1 MERLAN
7 LLKQPKTQVDSLI
20 GWLKS
25 IHHRL
30 WSGIGQLNTPQKLY
44 GLALILL
51 SLPDTNWP
59 LVCIFTLLAL
69 GLEFW
74 PRFTRIWHSL
84 LGKSCLLFFY
94 AIVANFAL
102 VSAASIVND
111 VSGIAAE
118 HLPYTHNLVIL
129 MYLPVWIIGFTFLAL
144 LFLQV
149 LSPLYILAILI
160 LRPFG
165 IRAVKFLSQS
175 KFPVLTTLVRMGLS
189 LVLLMQL
196 IALNEKNFVDLS
208 KQLNGVLDGVV
219 QDTKRS
225 QLAQDNAV
233 QEPGIQ
239 EDDNGDLKSELLPE
253 QEALP
258 KQVDNDMNEV
268 ASLSSELGDSA
279 FGIQL
284 NTDEQEQ
291 QMSIYYS
298 YRDVVLVSLNSFIY
312 ALEADNFS
320 RCQFEA
326 PSRVVEI
333 NDYEM
338 LTVTPDNTADYGFSY
353 KVEPCRSV
361 GIHQSTNVK

>member
-7 LLKQPKTQVDSLI
+7 LLKQPKTQVNSLI
-20 GWLKS
+20 GWLKT
-25 IHHRL
+25 IHSRL

-44 GLALILL
+44 GITLILL

-149 LSPLYILAILI
+149 LSPLYILAILM

-189 LVLLMQL
+189 LVLLTQL

-208 KQLNGVLDGVV
+208 KQLNGVLDDVV
-219 QDTKRS
+219 QEQT
-225 QLAQDNAV
+225 
-233 QEPGIQ
+233 IQ
-239 EDDNGDLKSELLPE
+239 ENDNKDLSNEV
-253 QEALP
+253 LP
-258 KQVDNDMNEV
+258 KQVVNDVNEV

-279 FGIQL
+279 FGIRL
-284 NTDEQEQ
+284 NTGDEEQ

-298 YRDVVLVSLNSFIY
+298 YRDIVLVSLNSFIY

-320 RCQFEA
+320 RCQFVP

-338 LTVTPDNTADYGFSY
+338 LTITPDDTADYGFSY

-361 GIHQSTNVK
+361 GINESANAK

>member
-7 LLKQPKTQVDSLI
+7 LLKQPKTQVNSLI
-20 GWLKS
+20 GWLKT
-25 IHHRL
+25 IHSRL

-44 GLALILL
+44 GITLILL

-189 LVLLMQL
+189 LVLLTQL
-196 IALNEKNFVDLS
+196 VALNEKNFVDLS
-208 KQLNGVLDGVV
+208 KQLNGVLDDVV
-219 QDTKRS
+219 QEQT
-225 QLAQDNAV
+225 
-233 QEPGIQ
+233 IQ
-239 EDDNGDLKSELLPE
+239 ENDNKDLSNEV
-253 QEALP
+253 LP
-258 KQVDNDMNEV
+258 KQVVNDVNEV
-268 ASLSSELGDSA
+268 ATLSSELGDSA
-279 FGIQL
+279 FGIRL
-284 NTDEQEQ
+284 NTGDEEQ

-298 YRDVVLVSLNSFIY
+298 YRDIVLVSLNSFIY

-320 RCQFEA
+320 RCQFA
-326 PSRVVEI
+326 PPSRVVEI

-338 LTVTPDNTADYGFSY
+338 LTITPDDTADYGFSY

-361 GIHQSTNVK
+361 GINQSANAK

>member
-7 LLKQPKTQVDSLI
+7 LLKQPKTQVNSLI
-20 GWLKS
+20 GWLKT
-25 IHHRL
+25 IHRRL

-44 GLALILL
+44 GITLILL

-149 LSPLYILAILI
+149 LSPLYILAILM

-189 LVLLMQL
+189 LVLLTQL

-208 KQLNGVLDGVV
+208 KQLNGVLDDVV
-219 QDTKRS
+219 QEQT
-225 QLAQDNAV
+225 
-233 QEPGIQ
+233 IQ
-239 EDDNGDLKSELLPE
+239 ENDNKDLSNEV
-253 QEALP
+253 LP
-258 KQVDNDMNEV
+258 KQVVNDVNEV

-279 FGIQL
+279 FGIRL
-284 NTDEQEQ
+284 NTGDEEQ

-298 YRDVVLVSLNSFIY
+298 YRDIVLVSLNSFIY

-320 RCQFEA
+320 RCQFA
-326 PSRVVEI
+326 PPSRVVEI

-338 LTVTPDNTADYGFSY
+338 LTITPDDTADYGFSY

-361 GIHQSTNVK
+361 GINQSANAK

>member
-7 LLKQPKTQVDSLI
+7 LLKQPKTQVNSLI
-20 GWLKS
+20 GWLKT
-25 IHHRL
+25 IHSRL

-44 GLALILL
+44 GITLILL

-149 LSPLYILAILI
+149 LSPLYILAILM

-189 LVLLMQL
+189 LVLLTQL
-196 IALNEKNFVDLS
+196 VALNEKNFVDLS
-208 KQLNGVLDGVV
+208 KQLNGVLDDVV
-219 QDTKRS
+219 QEQT
-225 QLAQDNAV
+225 
-233 QEPGIQ
+233 IQ
-239 EDDNGDLKSELLPE
+239 ENDNKDLSNEV
-253 QEALP
+253 LP
-258 KQVDNDMNEV
+258 KQVVNDVNEV
-268 ASLSSELGDSA
+268 ATLSSELGDSA
-279 FGIQL
+279 FGIRL
-284 NTDEQEQ
+284 NTGDEEQ

-298 YRDVVLVSLNSFIY
+298 YRDIVLVSLNSFIY

-320 RCQFEA
+320 RCQFVP

-338 LTVTPDNTADYGFSY
+338 LTITPDDTADYGFSY

-361 GIHQSTNVK
+361 GINQSANAK

>member
-7 LLKQPKTQVDSLI
+7 LLKQPKSLAQSLI
-20 GWLKS
+20 GWLTT
-25 IHHRL
+25 IHNRL

-44 GLALILL
+44 GLTLILL
-51 SLPDTNWP
+51 CFPDPNWP

-149 LSPLYILAILI
+149 LSPFYIFAILL

-165 IRAVKFLSQS
+165 VRAVKFLSQS
-175 KFPVLTTLVRMGLS
+175 KFPVLTTLIRMGLS
-189 LVLLMQL
+189 LVLLVQL
-196 IALNEKNFVDLS
+196 IALNEKNFVDIS

-219 QDTKRS
+219 QEQK
-225 QLAQDNAV
+225 QAKIAQADGKEAS
-233 QEPGIQ
+233 
-239 EDDNGDLKSELLPE
+239 SE
-253 QEALP
+253 QT
-258 KQVDNDMNEV
+258 VDKTSEV

-279 FGIQL
+279 FGIRL
-284 NTDEQEQ
+284 NTGDQEQ

-298 YRDVVLVSLNSFIY
+298 YRNVVLVSLNSFIY
-312 ALEADNFS
+312 VLEADNFS
-320 RCQFEA
+320 RCQFNEPA
-326 PSRVVEI
+326 RVVEI

-338 LTVTPDNTADYGFSY
+338 LTVTPDDSAAYGYSY

-361 GIHQSTNVK
+361 GINQPKPSN

>member
-1 MERLAN
+1 MERLGN
-7 LLKQPKTQVDSLI
+7 LLKQPKSLVQSLI
-20 GWLKS
+20 GWLKT
-25 IHHRL
+25 IHSRL
-30 WSGIGQLNTPQKLY
+30 WSGIGELNTPQKLY
-44 GLALILL
+44 GLTLILL
-51 SLPDTNWP
+51 CFPDTNWP

-149 LSPLYILAILI
+149 LSPLYIFAILL

-165 IRAVKFLSQS
+165 VRAVKFLSQS
-175 KFPVLTTLVRMGLS
+175 KFPILTTMIRMGLS
-189 LVLLMQL
+189 LVLLVQL

-208 KQLNGVLDGVV
+208 KQLNGVLDSVV
-219 QDTKRS
+219 QETEQG
-225 QLAQDNAV
+225 QL
-233 QEPGIQ
+233 IQ
-239 EDDNGDLKSELLPE
+239 EDGFETSKN
-253 QEALP
+253 EALSE
-258 KQVDNDMNEV
+258 QIVNETSEV
-268 ASLSSELGDSA
+268 SSLSSELGDSA
-279 FGIQL
+279 FGIRL
-284 NTDEQEQ
+284 STDEQEQ

-298 YRDVVLVSLNSFIY
+298 YRDIVLVSLNSFIY

-320 RCQFEA
+320 RCQFTS

-338 LTVTPDNTADYGFSY
+338 LTITPDEGADYGYSY
-353 KVEPCRSV
+353 QVEPCRSV
-361 GIHQSTNVK
+361 GINQSKQSK